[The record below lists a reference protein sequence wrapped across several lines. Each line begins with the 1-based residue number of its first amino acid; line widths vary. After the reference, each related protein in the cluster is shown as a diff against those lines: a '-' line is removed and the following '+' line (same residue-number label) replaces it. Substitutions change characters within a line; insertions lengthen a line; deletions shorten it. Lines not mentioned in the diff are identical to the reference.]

1 MTAPLKKVNLVNGVS
16 IDVSVVGPEAGAARE
31 RFTRVF
37 NSVWGRLPA
46 SARTALAARWKIG
59 AAVVFL
65 TPRWKEQAGR
75 LAQCSSGGLTFHF
88 FSPALPR
95 MTDDVLAE
103 CIVHE
108 LAHAFFYVTG
118 DRYHCDDLDA
128 DLYGEPLQRR
138 LAEALV
144 RELVGAWGFQPR
156 GLSQWTLDNNEWLEA
171 NASGQMQT
179 S

>member
-1 MTAPLKKVNLVNGVS
+1 KVNLVNGVS

-31 RFTRVF
+31 QFTRVF

-46 SARTALAARWKIG
+46 SARAALAARWKIG

-108 LAHAFFYVTG
+108 LAHPGQERSLLFIVSPKRPPTPAALLG
-118 DRYHCDDLDA
+118 CDDDRW
-128 DLYGEPLQRR
+128 P
-138 LAEALV
+138 EAAAGV
-144 RELVGAWGFQPR
+144 P
-156 GLSQWTLDNNEWLEA
+156 
-171 NASGQMQT
+171 
-179 S
+179 